1 MKGYISFNARLLMGF
16 GALMLLM
23 IFLIGMALQQFSNA
37 QAGMMKLRDVVSPQ
51 AWAAEKMALDII
63 QVQQF
68 LTDVSATQDPEGYQ
82 DAETFAN
89 DFKETIQV
97 QRENK
102 LSAAQMAELD
112 AIEQAFE
119 EFYRLG
125 KRMAEAYIS
134 SGTKAGN
141 VLMEDF
147 DKTSLILAGRMTK
160 FRDVAV
166 DHEKSITSTLAKT
179 AHDALNFMLIIGG
192 IALGV
197 GLLISWYLTRHLAKQ
212 LGIDPFYAKGIAIEI
227 AKGNL
232 SRNIEVPAND
242 KSSLLYAMQ
251 RMQEQILERVTA
263 ANKLIEDVTRI
274 KIALDNVSTG
284 VMIADNERN
293 IIYANKAVV
302 GLLTKVEAD
311 IRTELPNFSV
321 SKLVGNNIDLFHKN
335 PTHQANILSSAKESF
350 KSDLVLHGHHFVIT
364 VNPVVDEE
372 GRHLGTAAEWL
383 DRTAEV
389 TVEKEVSSIV
399 AAAIRGD
406 FSKRFD
412 LQNKTGFFREL
423 SESLNR
429 FFQTSETG
437 LNDVVRVLSA
447 MAQGDL
453 TETINAEY
461 AGTFGLLKDNT
472 NTTTVKLKEI
482 ISRIRDASDNI
493 NANAKEIAS
502 GNNDLSHR
510 TEEQAASLEQT
521 AASMQELTATV
532 QHNTAN
538 AKRANDLAINAAE
551 IAGKGGSVVHQVVVT
566 MEEIN
571 ESSRKIVDIISVIDG
586 IAFQTNILALNAA
599 VEAARAGEQ
608 GRGFAVVAVEVR
620 NLAQRAAAAAGEIKN
635 LISDSVY
642 KVEEGSKLVDR
653 AGKTMAEIVSSIK
666 GVNAM
671 MAEITRASE
680 EQGTGIE
687 QVNQAI
693 GQMDTVTQQN
703 AALVEEATA
712 AAESLEEQAQDL
724 AVIVGSFKVDG
735 KPRRISGPLSTAPH
749 AKESSLPR
757 AVKGNIPVPK
767 LVDVSADE
775 WEEF

>member
-16 GALMLLM
+16 GALLM
-23 IFLIGMALQQFSNA
+23 MMALLIGVALQHFSSA
-37 QAGMMKLRDVVSPQ
+37 STEMMALRDVVSPK
-51 AWAAEKMALDII
+51 AWAAEKMAFDVV

-68 LTDVSATQDPEGYQ
+68 LTDVSATRDPEGYQ
-82 DAETFAN
+82 DAEAFAN
-89 DFKETIQV
+89 DFSETSKKF
-97 QRENK
+97 RENK
-102 LSAAQMAELD
+102 LSATQATELTSID
-112 AIEQAFE
+112 QAFE

-125 KRMAEAYIS
+125 KRMAETYVAN
-134 SGTKAGN
+134 GTQAGN

-147 DKTSLILAGRMTK
+147 DKASLVLAERMTK
-160 FRDVAV
+160 FRNAAV
-166 DHEKSITSTLAKT
+166 DQEKSITSGLSKT
-179 AHDALNFMLIIGG
+179 AYNTMNLMMVLGGVAL
-192 IALGV
+192 AAS
-197 GLLISWYLTRHLAKQ
+197 LLISWYLTRHLAKQ
-212 LGIDPFYAKGIAIEI
+212 LGIDPFYAKGIALEI

-232 SRNIEVPAND
+232 ERDIKIDPGD
-242 KSSLLYAMQ
+242 KSSLLYAMK
-251 RMQEQILERVTA
+251 RMQAQILERMTA
-263 ANKLIEDVTRI
+263 ANKLIEEVRRI

-293 IIYANKAVV
+293 IIYANQSLVKA
-302 GLLTKVEAD
+302 LIKIESD
-311 IRTELPNFSV
+311 IRMEIPSFSV
-321 SKLVGNNIDLFHKN
+321 SRLVGSNIDLFHKN
-335 PTHQANILSSAKESF
+335 PMHQANIISSAKQAF

-364 VNPVVDEE
+364 ANPVVDEE

-399 AAAIRGD
+399 AAAIMGD

-412 LQNKTGFFREL
+412 LQDKTGFFREL

-447 MAQGDL
+447 IAQGDL

-461 AGTFGLLKDNT
+461 AGTFGRLKDNT
-472 NTTTVKLKEI
+472 NTTTTKLKEI
-482 ISRIRDASDNI
+482 IGQIRDASDNI
-493 NANAKEIAS
+493 NADAKEIAS
-502 GNNDLSHR
+502 GNNDLAHR

-532 QHNTAN
+532 QHNAAN
-538 AKRANDLAINAAE
+538 AKRANELAISAAE
-551 IAGKGGSVVHQVVVT
+551 IASKGGSVVHQVVVT

-608 GRGFAVVAVEVR
+608 GKGFAVVAVEVR

-635 LISDSVY
+635 LIGDSVY
-642 KVEEGSKLVDR
+642 KVEEGTKLVDR
-653 AGKTMAEIVSSIK
+653 AGKTMAEIVNSIK

-671 MAEITRASE
+671 MAEITKASE
-680 EQGTGIE
+680 EQSTGIE

-712 AAESLEEQAQDL
+712 AAESLEEQAHDL
-724 AVIVGSFKVDG
+724 AVIVGSFKVDD
-735 KPRRISGPLSTAPH
+735 KPMPMSAPPSSTRI
-749 AKESSLPR
+749 AKEQT
-757 AVKGNIPVPK
+757 VKRNISAPNK
-767 LVDVSADE
+767 LYDD

>member
-37 QAGMMKLRDVVSPQ
+37 QTGMMKLRDVVSPQ
-51 AWAAEKMALDII
+51 AWAAEKMAFDIV

-89 DFKETIQV
+89 DFKKMLQT

-102 LSAAQMAELD
+102 LSAAQMTELD

-125 KRMAEAYIS
+125 KRMAEVYIS

-179 AHDALNFMLIIGG
+179 AHDALNLMMIIGG
-192 IALGV
+192 IALAV
-197 GLLISWYLTRHLAKQ
+197 GLLISWYLARHLAKQ
-212 LGIDPFYAKGIAIEI
+212 LGIDPFYAKGIALEI

-232 SRNIEVPAND
+232 ERNIEVNQND
-242 KSSLLYAMQ
+242 KSSLLYAMKQ
-251 RMQEQILERVTA
+251 MQKQILERITT

-293 IIYANKAVV
+293 IIYANQSVV
-302 GLLTKVEAD
+302 RLLTKVEAD
-311 IRTELPNFSV
+311 IRMEVPNFSV
-321 SKLVGNNIDLFHKN
+321 SNLVGSNIDLFHKN
-335 PTHQANILSSAKESF
+335 PMHQANILRSAKEAF
-350 KSDLVLHGHHFVIT
+350 KSTLILHGHHFVIT
-364 VNPVVDEE
+364 ASPVVDKD

-399 AAAIRGD
+399 AAAIMGD

-412 LQNKTGFFREL
+412 LQDKTGFFREL

-453 TETINAEY
+453 TATINSEY
-461 AGTFGLLKDNT
+461 AGTLGLLKDNT
-472 NTTTVKLKEI
+472 NITTTKLKEI

-493 NANAKEIAS
+493 NADAKEIAS

-532 QHNTAN
+532 QHNAAN
-538 AKRANDLAINAAE
+538 AKRANDLAISAAE
-551 IAGKGGSVVHQVVVT
+551 IASKGGNVVHQVVVT

-608 GRGFAVVAVEVR
+608 GKGFAVVAVEVR

-635 LISDSVY
+635 LIGDSVY

-653 AGKTMAEIVSSIK
+653 AGKTMEEIVNSIK

-671 MAEITRASE
+671 MAEITKASE
-680 EQGTGIE
+680 EQSTGIE

-693 GQMDTVTQQN
+693 GQMDNVTQQN

-712 AAESLEEQAQDL
+712 AAESLEEQAHDL
-724 AVIVGSFKVDG
+724 AVIVGSFKVDD
-735 KPRRISGPLSTAPH
+735 KPMAISAPPSTTRT
-749 AKESSLPR
+749 AKEK
-757 AVKGNIPVPK
+757 AVKSNIPAPNK
-767 LVDVSADE
+767 SYDE